1 MCENSLD
8 ELNIYI
14 WLLLHF
20 LNVIKEQNPV
30 RLGEN
35 MHVHVKY
42 NFWTDYLLIPLYQL
56 QTSNI

>member
-42 NFWTDYLLIPLYQL
+42 NFWTDYLLIPLY
-56 QTSNI
+56 